1 MAKPSIH
8 HKLNDE
14 NAIPSVL
21 KDQAVVLRPED
32 TFSAIGTYNLDGY
45 PYLLGLGTAPGYAV
59 GSIPDG
65 W

>member
-8 HKLNDE
+8 HKLNNE

-32 TFSAIGTYNLDGY
+32 TFSAIGTYNLDEY
-45 PYLLGLGTAPGYAV
+45 PYLLGLETAPGYAV